1 MEVLAKRRNCV
12 SNREKP
18 NLFYIVITAF
28 ITTVIT
34 LAVPIGVQWLSLESV
49 AITISPSS
57 ELDGK
62 YLTIISIQNLEKE
75 TLSNLSLY
83 FDTNFDV
90 LEIKSSDEFK
100 HQQQYVQLERM
111 SPKAKY
117 SVMVWTEQ
125 PVLKGQ
131 IIVESDYKTRLDYS
145 NDSSP
150 FLIQMLWFIIP
161 FGLIVFVAT
170 GVQIWFN
177 WKHRIEENQKI
188 LERCSELQRK
198 IECID
203 AKRQAQKDELVSTK
217 NQFEKAVKESEAE
230 RKNIKRD
237 TQEMRAYLLTV
248 ISQLRKELSFW
259 RTTVRKLLYD
269 SQNEFQTADKV
280 IDTVTSTLKTYL
292 TREHSDENMD
302 ELLYLAQLI
311 ANSKELHS
319 KYDSTD

>member
-1 MEVLAKRRNCV
+1 M

-280 IDTVTSTLKTYL
+280 IETVTSTLKTYL